1 MVKTTPKRRN
11 RADENGNDAAAA
23 MPESRENG
31 GETTTNTNTN
41 NNNMVQKSP
50 PPASRLRSRKRTRRR
65 PSDDDDGI
73 SSVAT
78 TDNDDDDMEEP
89 AAKRRS
95 TRRRRLKKTFS
106 SDDDDGEKRLA
117 AASTD
122 DEQSVSSRRRI
133 NTSITT
139 ARRTRRTRDIGDD
152 DDDESVTQDSNNN
165 NDNEEEGVAQ
175 QKPRAQNGSGGSGS
189 GGSSNPVAAAFLPP
203 IAEESS
209 CQKPVALAPISKLR
223 MPSKHTPGK
232 LGHTTA
238 PAPTRAAAGGGRG
251 GAYILEQLPPVAG
264 ISIRQEEQQQQQ
276 QQEEVVV
283 LSPPGVGNEELNAI
297 LASGTSQDE
306 DTPPPPPPA
315 PPAPQ
320 QVVVDSWFQV
330 LTTALGAIVLTIG
343 EIATSLVI
351 PQQVEQFAEHD
362 DDEFEEVEEEVQVTK
377 PLLTRSYVWFLFFF
391 ALQCFCWQSIIL
403 TVEET
408 SHKSLDFWHGM
419 FSKEQPVVEN
429 NDVVPV
435 PSWSD
440 EQLQKLESLS
450 TLLESAKH
458 NAKFPEEM
466 KFAKRQLIE
475 IRGRLTETGQA
486 IDDWQGGLVD
496 TESALRDLIHS
507 AAHLQ
512 DVPRLFFRANEI
524 LGFFKDM
531 VPPTL
536 TAAQLLDTTF
546 VFLWET
552 VSNTECVP
560 PNENV
565 ESNDDSI
572 LTKETW
578 QMAQDELRRMMLSSA
593 SDIMS
598 SEDVSTNLRM
608 WVRKAIPEPDPA
620 QREEMVPTNG
630 LSHAR
635 ARDVITKVLEKER
648 ADQLGV
654 VDYASVLAG
663 ASVMKRATS
672 PSLVDSLPLLNR
684 LMQHARL
691 RFYGHGPEAALTPTF
706 PVNALGQ
713 CWAFERHP
721 QERKGGR
728 YATLTVQLGQ
738 PVHVTNVVVEH
749 APKELTNEPETAIQ
763 QFRILGYEDA
773 DATSEPWNLGSFQY
787 DIGKSLDDG

>member
-1 MVKTTPKRRN
+1 
-11 RADENGNDAAAA
+11 
-23 MPESRENG
+23 
-31 GETTTNTNTN
+31 
-41 NNNMVQKSP
+41 
-50 PPASRLRSRKRTRRR
+50 
-65 PSDDDDGI
+65 
-73 SSVAT
+73 
-78 TDNDDDDMEEP
+78 
-89 AAKRRS
+89 
-95 TRRRRLKKTFS
+95 
-106 SDDDDGEKRLA
+106 
-117 AASTD
+117 
-122 DEQSVSSRRRI
+122 
-133 NTSITT
+133 
-139 ARRTRRTRDIGDD
+139 
-152 DDDESVTQDSNNN
+152 
-165 NDNEEEGVAQ
+165 
-175 QKPRAQNGSGGSGS
+175 
-189 GGSSNPVAAAFLPP
+189 
-203 IAEESS
+203 
-209 CQKPVALAPISKLR
+209 

-552 VSNTECVP
+552 VSTTKCVP

-565 ESNDDSI
+565 ESNDDPI
-572 LTKETW
+572 LTKKTW

-620 QREEMVPTNG
+620 QREDMVPTNG
-630 LSHAR
+630 LTQTR

-654 VDYASVLAG
+654 VDYASVLSG
-663 ASVMKRATS
+663 ASVMTRATS